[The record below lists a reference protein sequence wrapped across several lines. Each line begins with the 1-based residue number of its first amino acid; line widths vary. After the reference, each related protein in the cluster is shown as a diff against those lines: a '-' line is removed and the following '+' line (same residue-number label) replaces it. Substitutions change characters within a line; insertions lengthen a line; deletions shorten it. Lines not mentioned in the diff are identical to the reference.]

1 MEERAD
7 SFAVFARTTSEG
19 ADATPHRARLDPYT
33 KEFSRMSQA
42 RTAHQTGAYSRRIPQ
57 RTVMLAVVL
66 TLVFG
71 GAMSLVEPASA
82 ASYRATAGVNL
93 REGPGTSF
101 AVVRVIPDGATVEVT
116 GNAQFGFLPVTYSG
130 SSGYASADYLTSGG
144 GSSSPD
150 PSPSPES
157 GTAGGPT
164 GTRYAEGR
172 LNLRSGPGTSYSVV
186 QVLPNGAAVSL
197 TGETSNGFSKL
208 SYNGNAGWSATQ
220 FLSTSGGSSDG
231 GNSGGGVVV
240 GDSVTGSATATAGL
254 NMRSGP
260 ATSYAVRLTMPRGA
274 NVDVMG
280 GAEGGF
286 LPVRYNGTKGWASA
300 NYLSTGGGSTQ
311 PDPEPAPVP
320 SPGGETI
327 GYKVTTAAVNMRSG
341 PSTSNTVV
349 TVLPPGTR
357 IDITGSAQGGFL
369 PAKWA
374 GRSGWVSA
382 DYLAEP
388 GSTPAPDSGN
398 SSNQEMIDLI
408 YAAADRWGQPQADM
422 LRVARCESNLDP
434 RAVNS
439 SSGASGLFQFMPG
452 TFAGTPNG
460 KRGENIFNAY
470 SSADA
475 AGWMW
480 ANGMRNHWAC
490 Q

>member
-1 MEERAD
+1 
-7 SFAVFARTTSEG
+7 
-19 ADATPHRARLDPYT
+19 
-33 KEFSRMSQA
+33 MSQTVVSPPTDG
-42 RTAHQTGAYSRRIPQ
+42 RLSSGGIQ
-57 RTVMLAVVL
+57 RAVMIASIVALA
-66 TLVFG
+66 FG
-71 GAMSLVEPASA
+71 GFVSLVEPASA
-82 ASYRATAGVNL
+82 ASYRTTASLNL

-101 AVVRVIPDGATVEVT
+101 SVVRVIPNGMTVEVT
-116 GNAQFGFLPVTYSG
+116 GEAQFGFLPVTYSG

-144 GSSSPD
+144 GSSD
-150 PSPSPES
+150 PSPETGTES
-157 GTAGGPT
+157 GPT
-164 GTRYAEGR
+164 GTRYADGR
-172 LNLRSGPGTSYSVV
+172 LNFRSGPGTSYGVV
-186 QVLPNGAAVSL
+186 QVLPDGAAVSL
-197 TGETSNGFSKL
+197 TGEVSNGFSKL
-208 SYNGNAGWSATQ
+208 TYNGSTGWSATQ
-220 FLSTSGGSSDG
+220 YLSTSGGSSNSGND
-231 GNSGGGVVV
+231 GNSGNSGSDVAV
-240 GDSVTGSATATAGL
+240 GDSVSGSSSTTASL

-274 NVDVMG
+274 RVEVMG
-280 GAEGGF
+280 SGQGGF

-300 NYLSTGGGSTQ
+300 DYLSTGGGTTT
-311 PDPEPAPVP
+311 PEPVP
-320 SPGGETI
+320 NPGSGETV

-357 IDITGSAQGGFL
+357 VDITGSAQGGFL

-398 SSNQEMIDLI
+398 SSNQEIIDLI
-408 YAAADRWGQPQADM
+408 YAAADRWGQPRADM
-422 LRVARCESNLDP
+422 LRVARCESNLNP

-439 SSGASGLFQFMPG
+439 SSGASGLFQFMPS